1 MSQSILEREYEVRPK
16 KQGGGM
22 GLTSEEAAAL
32 LKEYGEN
39 TLLSDKKAKPLRIFL
54 GQFRDV
60 MVMILLIAAGIS
72 AFIGETADAVTII
85 IIVMLNAI
93 LGFIQE
99 YRTEKTLL
107 ALKSMSAPSAKVCRD
122 GHMTVIPASQLVPGD
137 IISVEAGDKVAAD
150 AVLLTAKGLM
160 AEESILTGESE
171 PVAKRCGNT
180 SDKDNSAGKE
190 NIIYSGTM
198 ITKGTARAKVIAT
211 GVNAQM
217 GKISDMLTDIE
228 DEETP
233 LQKRL
238 GELGKIVAII
248 CIAVCFIVAGAG
260 ILKGEPVFDMLM
272 TGITIAIAAIP
283 EGLPAT
289 VTIALALAVS
299 RMLSKNALVH
309 KLHSV
314 ETLGCTSVICTDK
327 TGTITENK
335 MTVRKAWTDEGE
347 YDLSGQGYRRG
358 GNIRCGE
365 DIVTKMSSK
374 PLCEMLRCGVLC
386 NNGDIATQDSIAS
399 DTSDIGEWSAAGD
412 PTETALLIAAAKG
425 GMSHSAERTAFRR
438 LDEIPFDSD
447 TRRMTVT
454 VRTPSGDT
462 SSYTKGA
469 ADIILSR
476 CTEILTSGGVK
487 PLGYSTRKRIEDA
500 CAEMSSAA
508 LRVLAFAYK
517 PKGDN
522 SPDSG
527 MVFLGLMGMS
537 DPPREEA
544 KKAVRLCREAGIRTV
559 MITGDHRNTAAAVAR
574 QAGILRANSPESAVI

>member
-447 TRRMTVT
+447 TRRMTAPKCPQQHCGYWHLHTSPRGITAPTREWYFSDLWECPTLPVK
-454 VRTPSGDT
+454 RQKKPSD
-462 SSYTKGA
+462 
-469 ADIILSR
+469 
-476 CTEILTSGGVK
+476 
-487 PLGYSTRKRIEDA
+487 
-500 CAEMSSAA
+500 
-508 LRVLAFAYK
+508 
-517 PKGDN
+517 
-522 SPDSG
+522 
-527 MVFLGLMGMS
+527 
-537 DPPREEA
+537 
-544 KKAVRLCREAGIRTV
+544 
-559 MITGDHRNTAAAVAR
+559 
-574 QAGILRANSPESAVI
+574 SAVKQVSGQ

>member
-260 ILKGEPVFDMLM
+260 IFKGRACF
-272 TGITIAIAAIP
+272 
-283 EGLPAT
+283 
-289 VTIALALAVS
+289 S
-299 RMLSKNALVH
+299 
-309 KLHSV
+309 
-314 ETLGCTSVICTDK
+314 IC
-327 TGTITENK
+327 
-335 MTVRKAWTDEGE
+335 
-347 YDLSGQGYRRG
+347 S
-358 GNIRCGE
+358 
-365 DIVTKMSSK
+365 
-374 PLCEMLRCGVLC
+374 
-386 NNGDIATQDSIAS
+386 
-399 DTSDIGEWSAAGD
+399 
-412 PTETALLIAAAKG
+412 
-425 GMSHSAERTAFRR
+425 
-438 LDEIPFDSD
+438 
-447 TRRMTVT
+447 
-454 VRTPSGDT
+454 
-462 SSYTKGA
+462 
-469 ADIILSR
+469 
-476 CTEILTSGGVK
+476 
-487 PLGYSTRKRIEDA
+487 
-500 CAEMSSAA
+500 
-508 LRVLAFAYK
+508 
-517 PKGDN
+517 
-522 SPDSG
+522 
-527 MVFLGLMGMS
+527 
-537 DPPREEA
+537 
-544 KKAVRLCREAGIRTV
+544 
-559 MITGDHRNTAAAVAR
+559 
-574 QAGILRANSPESAVI
+574 

>member
-347 YDLSGQGYRRG
+347 YDFSGQGYRRG

-374 PLCEMLRCGVLC
+374 PLCEMLRCGALC

-454 VRTPSGDT
+454 VRTPSGNT

-544 KKAVRLCREAGIRTV
+544 KKPS
-559 MITGDHRNTAAAVAR
+559 D
-574 QAGILRANSPESAVI
+574 SAVKQVSGR

>member
-347 YDLSGQGYRRG
+347 YDFSGQGYRRG

-487 PLGYSTRKRIEDA
+487 SLGYSTRK
-500 CAEMSSAA
+500 
-508 LRVLAFAYK
+508 
-517 PKGDN
+517 G
-522 SPDSG
+522 
-527 MVFLGLMGMS
+527 
-537 DPPREEA
+537 
-544 KKAVRLCREAGIRTV
+544 
-559 MITGDHRNTAAAVAR
+559 
-574 QAGILRANSPESAVI
+574 

>member
-198 ITKGTARAKVIAT
+198 ITKGTARAKALMHKW
-211 GVNAQM
+211 A
-217 GKISDMLTDIE
+217 KY
-228 DEETP
+228 P
-233 LQKRL
+233 
-238 GELGKIVAII
+238 I
-248 CIAVCFIVAGAG
+248 CS
-260 ILKGEPVFDMLM
+260 P
-272 TGITIAIAAIP
+272 T
-283 EGLPAT
+283 
-289 VTIALALAVS
+289 S
-299 RMLSKNALVH
+299 R
-309 KLHSV
+309 
-314 ETLGCTSVICTDK
+314 
-327 TGTITENK
+327 
-335 MTVRKAWTDEGE
+335 
-347 YDLSGQGYRRG
+347 
-358 GNIRCGE
+358 
-365 DIVTKMSSK
+365 
-374 PLCEMLRCGVLC
+374 
-386 NNGDIATQDSIAS
+386 
-399 DTSDIGEWSAAGD
+399 
-412 PTETALLIAAAKG
+412 
-425 GMSHSAERTAFRR
+425 
-438 LDEIPFDSD
+438 
-447 TRRMTVT
+447 
-454 VRTPSGDT
+454 
-462 SSYTKGA
+462 
-469 ADIILSR
+469 
-476 CTEILTSGGVK
+476 
-487 PLGYSTRKRIEDA
+487 TRKLP
-500 CAEMSSAA
+500 CKSVS
-508 LRVLAFAYK
+508 
-517 PKGDN
+517 
-522 SPDSG
+522 
-527 MVFLGLMGMS
+527 
-537 DPPREEA
+537 
-544 KKAVRLCREAGIRTV
+544 
-559 MITGDHRNTAAAVAR
+559 
-574 QAGILRANSPESAVI
+574 ESWERSLP

>member
-1 MSQSILEREYEVRPK
+1 
-16 KQGGGM
+16 
-22 GLTSEEAAAL
+22 
-32 LKEYGEN
+32 
-39 TLLSDKKAKPLRIFL
+39 
-54 GQFRDV
+54 
-60 MVMILLIAAGIS
+60 
-72 AFIGETADAVTII
+72 
-85 IIVMLNAI
+85 
-93 LGFIQE
+93 
-99 YRTEKTLL
+99 
-107 ALKSMSAPSAKVCRD
+107 
-122 GHMTVIPASQLVPGD
+122 
-137 IISVEAGDKVAAD
+137 
-150 AVLLTAKGLM
+150 
-160 AEESILTGESE
+160 
-171 PVAKRCGNT
+171 
-180 SDKDNSAGKE
+180 
-190 NIIYSGTM
+190 
-198 ITKGTARAKVIAT
+198 
-211 GVNAQM
+211 
-217 GKISDMLTDIE
+217 MLTDIE

-289 VTIALALAVS
+289 VTIALALAVN

-347 YDLSGQGYRRG
+347 YDFRVRATAV
-358 GNIRCGE
+358 GE
-365 DIVTKMSSK
+365 I
-374 PLCEMLRCGVLC
+374 
-386 NNGDIATQDSIAS
+386 
-399 DTSDIGEWSAAGD
+399 SAAEKISSQKCPPSPCAKCSAAECSATMAILPPKIALQAIHLTSANGQPQAT

-487 PLGYSTRKRIEDA
+487 PLGYSTRK
-500 CAEMSSAA
+500 
-508 LRVLAFAYK
+508 
-517 PKGDN
+517 G
-522 SPDSG
+522 
-527 MVFLGLMGMS
+527 
-537 DPPREEA
+537 
-544 KKAVRLCREAGIRTV
+544 
-559 MITGDHRNTAAAVAR
+559 
-574 QAGILRANSPESAVI
+574 